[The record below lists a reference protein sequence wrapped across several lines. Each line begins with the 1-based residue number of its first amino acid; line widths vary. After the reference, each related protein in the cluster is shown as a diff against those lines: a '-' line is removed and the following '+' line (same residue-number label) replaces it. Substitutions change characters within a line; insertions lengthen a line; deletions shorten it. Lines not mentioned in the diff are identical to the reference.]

1 MKNIFKVVAIALLAA
16 GIFSCAQKNN
26 KTAPL
31 PAPKNGKVLLA
42 DIYLDANDVCPL
54 CNRYAQVCL
63 IDENGQAGFSDALIE
78 AFTQKSYGIVKGK
91 IARTGKPDPESVRLY
106 AQLAKKMGAKHL
118 VMPVLYCWSERRGAA
133 LSSSQPARVG
143 FHIHIYDPETSKE
156 IWGGDFNEEQEPLSE
171 NILDVQTFISRGGKW
186 VMARELAKEGVM
198 KLIDQF
204 RKAQEKSAADT
215 GN

>member
-1 MKNIFKVVAIALLAA
+1 MKINVRLVALALVVA
-16 GIFSCAQKNN
+16 GIFACAQKNN

-31 PAPKNGKVLLA
+31 PEPVNGKVLIA

-54 CNRYAQVCL
+54 CMRYAQVCL
-63 IDENGQAGFSDALIE
+63 IEGNGQAGFSDALTE

-91 IARTGKPDPESVRLY
+91 ISKTGKPDPETVKLY
-106 AQLAKKMGAKHL
+106 AQLAKKMGAKYL
-118 VMPVLYCWSERRGAA
+118 VMPVLYCWSERRGTA

-186 VMARELAKEGVM
+186 VTAQELAKEGVM
-198 KLIDQF
+198 KLIDKFQ
-204 RKAQEKSAADT
+204 KAQEKSAADT